1 MKNKNTDKKV
11 KKDPRDVVRNF
22 FKELIPYIII
32 IFVVATI
39 RTFIV
44 TPVKVNGSSM
54 YPTLKEGEILILN
67 KINTNYKRFDIVVA
81 NAANMKVIKR
91 VIGLP
96 GEHIAY
102 ENCKLYI
109 DGEEIK
115 DYVTECITD
124 DFTLED
130 LYGYTIIPEGYY
142 FLMGDN
148 RKESYDSRNYE
159 IGLIKEEQIQGKASF
174 RLIPFSRFGSLK

>member
-1 MKNKNTDKKV
+1 MENKKDNKE

-22 FKELIPYIII
+22 FKELVPYIII

-54 YPTLKEGEILILN
+54 YPTLKEGEILLLN
-67 KINTNYKRFDIVVA
+67 KFDNNYKRFDIVVA

-109 DGEEIK
+109 DGEVVD

-124 DFTLED
+124 DFNLDD
-130 LYGYTIIPEGYY
+130 LYGYAIIPEGYY

-148 RKESYDSRNYE
+148 RKDSYDSRNFE
-159 IGLIKEEQIQGKASF
+159 IGLIKEDQIQGKVSF
-174 RLIPFSRFGSLK
+174 RLIPFKRFGSIK